1 MQGGHYPYI
10 YVNWIYLRHS
20 WGEEFKSVAI
30 LVVIAGNE
38 DGYRE
43 VLGAVKNMKKDK
55 SICVS
60 FFQCLGG
67 RGLNRAKLVVGDKCL
82 GMLEAEG
89 DGQK

>member
-1 MQGGHYPYI
+1 M
-10 YVNWIYLRHS
+10 
-20 WGEEFKSVAI
+20 AI

-43 VLGAVKNMKKDK
+43 FLGVVENMKKDK

-60 FFQCLGG
+60 FFQRLWG